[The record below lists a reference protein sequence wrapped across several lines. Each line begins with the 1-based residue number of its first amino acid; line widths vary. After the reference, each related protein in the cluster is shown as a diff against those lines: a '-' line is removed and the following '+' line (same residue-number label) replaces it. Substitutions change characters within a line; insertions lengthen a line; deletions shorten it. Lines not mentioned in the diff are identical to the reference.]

1 MMKQVVYL
9 SLFLVVCFGCKKE
22 TKNGQTLK
30 TNVSNDTVPVSKVAA
45 IKTFERQP
53 YFKAN
58 GNEPFWGL
66 EIFDD
71 LIVFK
76 SLAGDSIKTPHA
88 QPVFAM
94 DSNVKQY
101 KLVTES
107 ADLNIEIS
115 KQECINS
122 MSGDSSPYKVS
133 INYRKT
139 IEPDFKSVEGCGH
152 YVTDYRLHDIW
163 MLEELNGK
171 KITKEDFSKEFPS
184 MEINATSNKFF
195 GFAGCNRMNG
205 TLFFEK
211 DRLRFTNVVTTKM
224 MCQPNNKEPEFLK
237 AMEKTTSYSIENNR
251 LVLSNPS
258 GEKIIFKKAD

>member
-1 MMKQVVYL
+1 MKPVIYL
-9 SLFLVVCFGCKKE
+9 SLFLFVCIGCK
-22 TKNGQTLK
+22 NGTNYNK
-30 TNVSNDTVPVSKVAA
+30 TIEINASADTVVQLQNIAE
-45 IKTFERQP
+45 IKTSERPP
-53 YFKAN
+53 YFKAS

-66 EIFDD
+66 EIFDN

-76 SLAGDSIKTPHA
+76 TIGDSIKMPHVK
-88 QPVFAM
+88 PVFAM
-94 DSNVKQY
+94 DSNVKLY

-107 ADLNIEIS
+107 AELNIQIS
-115 KQECINS
+115 QQECINS
-122 MSGDSSPYKVS
+122 MSGNSSPYKVS

-139 IEPDFKSVEGCGH
+139 IDPDFKNVEGCGH
-152 YVTDYRLHDIW
+152 YISDYRLHDIW
-163 MLEELNGK
+163 VLEELNGK

-184 MEINATSNKFF
+184 VEINATTNKFF

-211 DRLRFTNVVTTKM
+211 DRLRFTNIVTTKM

-237 AMEKTTSYSIENNR
+237 AMEKTTSYSIKNNR

-258 GEKIIFKKAD
+258 GEKTIFKKID